1 MQILQEMF
9 PTTPNE
15 TIRSLRTENTMNQV
29 IDILVSQQEKNKPI
43 TLSALLIRH
52 ASEIMDGNEN
62 VLKTNRHVLWNK
74 AKVFFIKEQLPTDL
88 C

>member
-9 PTTPNE
+9 PTTPTE

-52 ASEIMDGNEN
+52 ASEIMDGNE
-62 VLKTNRHVLWNK
+62 KQTRFIEQSK
-74 AKVFFIKEQLPTDL
+74 SFFIKDQLPTHL

>member
-1 MQILQEMF
+1 MF

-29 IDILVSQQEKNKPI
+29 IDILVRQQEKNKPI
-43 TLSALLIRH
+43 TLSALLMKH
-52 ASEIMDGNEN
+52 ASEVMTMDGNEN
-62 VLKTNRHVLWNK
+62 VLKTVLWNK
-74 AKVFFIKEQLPTDL
+74 AKVFLQKSN